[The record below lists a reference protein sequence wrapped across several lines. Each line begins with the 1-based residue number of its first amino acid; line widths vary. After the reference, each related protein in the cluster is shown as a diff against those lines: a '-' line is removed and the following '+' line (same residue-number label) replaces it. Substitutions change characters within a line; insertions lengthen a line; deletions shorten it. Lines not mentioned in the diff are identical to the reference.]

1 MDDLIALGKRR
12 TILVSISVLLV
23 SIHTIYFYHV
33 SMDEVDT
40 KKIIQQSIRFL
51 LTIGLLIM
59 VYKGKKWARIV
70 AIVLFSLAGI
80 AALISIVSINSTL
93 VSKIP
98 LMVMTFVYGMAIYHF
113 GFSKS
118 FKAFYDQQQSINNEL
133 RDN

>member
-12 TILVSISVLLV
+12 TILVSISILLV

-33 SMDEVDT
+33 SMDVVDT
-40 KKIIQQSIRFL
+40 KKIIQQLFRFL
-51 LTIGLLIM
+51 LTIALLIM

-118 FKAFYDQQQSINNEL
+118 FKAFYDEQQSINNEL